1 MVSHNDPEGMAAIF
15 REHVVDKN
23 IESILF
29 QFSIGNTFGGRPFG
43 VI

>member
-15 REHVVDKN
+15 GEHVVNKN

-29 QFSIGNTFGGRPFG
+29 QCSIGNTFRGRSFG